1 MKDDAIRAALRE
13 YLATPGR
20 RERIHELIEELAPAD
35 QAPDLFSM
43 ALASV
48 NRDRMAPP
56 TSAPTID
63 PQRTLDERVR
73 AVAASERLSYAD
85 ALRAVSRA
93 EPSLYE
99 RARADALQL

>member
-56 TSAPTID
+56 TTMPIID
-63 PQRTLDERVR
+63 PQRTLDERVQ
-73 AVAASERLSYAD
+73 AVAASERLSYSE

-93 EPSLYE
+93 EPTLYD
-99 RARADALQL
+99 RARADALQH